1 MATSPAH
8 VTLTELNQASAD
20 EFVACVGPIVEHS
33 PWVAAGIVGERP
45 FAGIDGLWAAMVR
58 CIRSAPRD
66 VQISLIQVHPELAG
80 AEALDG
86 KMTESSTSEQGRL
99 GLTRLSS
106 EDFTHLRGL
115 NSTYRERY
123 GFPCVIALRLHQD
136 RLSVFRTF
144 EQRLENS
151 LDEEVGNC
159 IDQIAQ
165 IIRGRLY
172 VLLRPAGWL
181 STHVLDIS
189 AGLPAAGMR
198 IELFCDDPG
207 ASRLL
212 ARVEA
217 NGDGRTSEPLL
228 SGNTMM
234 PGLYRL
240 QFHVADYCKAR
251 SMVDGAAAFLDI
263 VPVVFRISDPNLHL
277 HVPLLF
283 TPWSY
288 STYRGS

>member
-1 MATSPAH
+1 MASSPVH
-8 VTLTELNQASAD
+8 LTVTELNQASPD
-20 EFVACVGPIVEHS
+20 EFVALVGPIVEHS
-33 PWVAAGIVGERP
+33 PWVAAGIVEERP
-45 FAGIDGLWAAMVR
+45 FADIDGLWAAMVR
-58 CIRSAPRD
+58 RIRSAPRD
-66 VQISLIQVHPELAG
+66 VQVSLIKVHPELAG

-86 KMTESSTSEQGRL
+86 RMTDSSTSEQGRL
-99 GLTRLSS
+99 GLTSLSS
-106 EDFTHLRGL
+106 EDFGHLSAL
-115 NSTYRERY
+115 NSTYRERF
-123 GFPCVIALRLHQD
+123 GFPCIIALRMHQD
-136 RLSVFRTF
+136 QTSVFRAF
-144 EQRLENS
+144 EQRLGNDLER
-151 LDEEVGNC
+151 EIGNC

-165 IIRGRLY
+165 IMRGRLY
-172 VLLRPAGWL
+172 VMLRPSGWL

-198 IELFCDDPG
+198 IELFSEDQG

-212 ARVEA
+212 ASVEA

-228 SGNTMM
+228 SGSTML

-251 SMVDGAAAFLDI
+251 SGEGGGTSFLEI

-283 TPWSY
+283 TPWTY